1 MATVG
6 QGSAS
11 TARTVLSTGRQ
22 MSNKGRLTDS
32 PFCESVLQKKNS
44 ITIPYKIFSAMLTF
58 WQNYSHVRFQDF
70 VGHSKD
76 PFVKAKV
83 E

>member
-1 MATVG
+1 
-6 QGSAS
+6 
-11 TARTVLSTGRQ
+11 
-22 MSNKGRLTDS
+22 
-32 PFCESVLQKKNS
+32 
-44 ITIPYKIFSAMLTF
+44 MLTF

-83 E
+83 EWGLRTSGMLRGISWGNLRWDWYVLPKRRQPTTNLRRVTSQKREGLI